1 MAQRLA
7 NSTSIHEDVGGLD
20 PPLLWLWC
28 RQAASAPI
36 GPLAWEPPYAA
47 GCGPKK
53 TDRKKDTVQIAF
65 IFIDLFIY
73 AFYGCTLGIWM
84 SPG

>member
-36 GPLAWEPPYAA
+36 GPLAWEPPYAS
-47 GCGPKK
+47 GCGP
-53 TDRKKDTVQIAF
+53 RKKDTVQIAF

-73 AFYGCTLGIWM
+73 VF
-84 SPG
+84 